1 MDGCPARDQPQ
12 VNPWAGRGAA
22 AMFRAAVR
30 SPLLSRHLAEL
41 DQLAARTPDE
51 IVEWQGRKVGR
62 MIDRAHRRVPA
73 YRGPA
78 YASQELDGMPL
89 LTKSDVRNRPND
101 FLDRRVPSRRVTT
114 GGTSGRP
121 LLVNVALGSFF
132 SEWAHVAYAWR
143 TAGITPVD
151 RKLTFRGSSL
161 GDGFSGAPFFFQA
174 TYNHFAVSPFH
185 LNESTFRAVIA
196 AIEDFEPV
204 AIWGYPSAIT
214 PFARWV
220 LQTGPHRSLR
230 SIKAVLLASEGAFD
244 WQVQLFHD
252 AFGAKVVR
260 WYGQTEKVVFGSGCA
275 DAGGYHVLPSYGL
288 AEVIGGRIVGT
299 GLTNPAMPLLRY
311 DTEDEGTLAPSCPC
325 GMPFPWLTN
334 LKGRWDQ
341 ALLWGVEDEPISTS
355 ALNFHDPIFMNFDRF
370 QFRQDAPGRAKL
382 LVTTSPEREAPDSLL
397 EQARSTLQARVGDRL
412 QLEVTAVDSE
422 QLLSVRGKVQTVDQR
437 YVPVVKG

>member
-1 MDGCPARDQPQ
+1 
-12 VNPWAGRGAA
+12 
-22 AMFRAAVR
+22 MFKAAVR
-30 SPLLSRHLAEL
+30 SPLVSRQLAQL
-41 DQLAARTPDE
+41 DQLAAGTPE
-51 IVEWQGRKVGR
+51 QVVEWQRRKVEQ
-62 MIDRAHRRVPA
+62 MINRAHRRVPA
-73 YRGPA
+73 YRDHA
-78 YASQELDGMPL
+78 YASQQLDSMPL
-89 LTKSDVRNRPND
+89 LTKSDVRNRTDD
-101 FLDRRVPSRRVTT
+101 FRDRRVPARRVTT

-143 TAGITPVD
+143 TAGIEPAD
-151 RKLTFRGSSL
+151 RKITFRGSSL

-185 LNESTFRAVIA
+185 LNDSTFRAVIA

-220 LQTGPHRSLR
+220 LKTGPHRSLR
-230 SIKAVLLASEGAFD
+230 SVKAVLLASEGAFD
-244 WQVQLFHD
+244 WQVQLFQD

-275 DAGGYHVLPSYGL
+275 DAGGYHVLPSYGF
-288 AEVIGGRIVGT
+288 AEVIGGRIIGT
-299 GLTNPAMPLLRY
+299 GLTNAAMPLLRY

-325 GMPFPWLTN
+325 GMPFASLTN
-334 LKGRWDQ
+334 VKGRWDQ

-370 QFRQDAPGRAKL
+370 QFRQDAPGRAQL
-382 LVTTSPEREAPDSLL
+382 LVTISSEGTVPDAFL

-412 QLEVTAVDSE
+412 QLEVTAVDAE

-437 YVPVVKG
+437 YVPVVDG